1 MSGFVDIKDFR
12 FEGYDNPS
20 LAQLVQKF
28 DTSDAAQKFGEAS
41 HALRTLA
48 KSLTQVDQ
56 ALRDE
61 LGKLGIAWQGNAGD
75 NAGKSV
81 TVSAD
86 YADETQ
92 ASSKQNAQATMMQSN
107 SHSQAKN
114 GMPPS
119 QTLRG
124 PSETSTID
132 DFADFF
138 GVETD
143 HAAEV
148 KETNAARQQTIDGL
162 NGYAQNSR
170 DAINDFE
177 VPGKPPTFDVTAA
190 SSTTSISSASVTS
203 PSAVS
208 VPGGANSLSGG
219 GTFTG
224 LPGGGGFSGVN
235 VPGGGNGLGN
245 VPGGGNGLGG
255 GNLPGGGNNTG
266 LPIPPGNSTGV
277 NPLSPT
283 TSALPPAAS
292 MLPKGGGSN
301 LPLGLGLAGAG
312 ALGLGA
318 AAATARGARI
328 VRGGAGGG
336 GAAAGGGGAAPAGK
350 APAST
355 GTGTGTGTAAKAG
368 AAVTGVVGE
377 ENAQRTGPGAKGG
390 AGRAGAGASG
400 VMQPAASGR
409 GAPGEE
415 DEEHVRKYGVESDEV
430 FGDERLVVQSVIGDE
445 DGPRQKDDPV
455 R

>member
-20 LAQLVQKF
+20 LAQLVQRF
-28 DTSDAAQKFGEAS
+28 DGSDAAKKFGEAS

-48 KSLTQVDQ
+48 TSLIEVDKT
-56 ALRDE
+56 LRDE

-92 ASSKQNAQATMMQSN
+92 ASSKQNAQATMMQSD
-107 SHSQAKN
+107 SHSAAKN

-119 QTLRG
+119 QALQG
-124 PSETSTID
+124 ASETTTVD

-162 NGYAQNSR
+162 NGYTQNSR
-170 DAINDFE
+170 DAISSFE
-177 VPGKPPTFDVTAA
+177 TPGKPPTFDVTAA
-190 SSTTSISSASVTS
+190 SSATSISSATVTM
-203 PSAVS
+203 PGGVQ
-208 VPGGANSLSGG
+208 VPGGSSSLPG
-219 GTFTG
+219 GTSTG
-224 LPGGGGFSGVN
+224 LPGGGGGFSGVN
-235 VPGGGNGLGN
+235 LPGGGNG
-245 VPGGGNGLGG
+245 NGIGG

-266 LPIPPGNSTGV
+266 LPLPPGNSTGV
-277 NPLSPT
+277 NPLSPN

-292 MLPKGGGSN
+292 ALPKGGGSN

-336 GAAAGGGGAAPAGK
+336 AAAVGGGATPAGK
-350 APAST
+350 APAAT
-355 GTGTGTGTAAKAG
+355 GPGTGPAGKAG

-377 ENAQRTGPGAKGG
+377 ENAPRTGPGAKGG
-390 AGRAGAGASG
+390 AGRGGAPASG
-400 VMQPAASGR
+400 MMQPAASGR

-415 DEEHVRKYGVESDEV
+415 DDEHVRKYGVESDEV